1 MFFNVFCCL
10 LLRMRFREDPYCCDF
25 INTFAE
31 ETNTMRKPELFA
43 LILILPVFMQVSRAQ
58 NQDSVV
64 LRKMYTEAL
73 NNPVGWKNLDY
84 LCTKI
89 GGRICGTAKAEE
101 AVQYIRK
108 VMEGMKLDT
117 VYLQPLFVKHWE
129 RGTVE
134 TAKVFSAKKGSKDL
148 HVCALGTSIGTGDAG
163 IKAKVV
169 EVHNFAELKAIGR
182 SGIEGKIVFFNRA
195 ADDSRINTFEA
206 YGKAVDQRAQGA
218 MQAARFGALAV
229 IVRSAV
235 PVHDNFPH
243 TGVQHYADSVKA
255 IPAMSVSTNDA
266 DLLSSWLKDDPS
278 LKLSMKMNC
287 RNLPEA
293 PSFNVIGE
301 IRGSEHPEEII
312 VFGGH
317 LDSWDIGQGAHD
329 DGSGVVQAIDILR
342 IYKALQMKPKHT
354 IRAVAFMDEEI
365 AQRGAAAYADAVKK
379 KAEKHIGA
387 IEADRGAAVPQGF
400 SIDAPDASIEKL
412 KSWKPLFKPY
422 ALWSFEKGGSGVD
435 IHDLKKQG
443 TPLVGLVTD
452 PQRYFD
458 YHHSANDTYDKVNPR
473 ELELGAAAM
482 AGLVYLIDTYGL

>member
-1 MFFNVFCCL
+1 
-10 LLRMRFREDPYCCDF
+10 
-25 INTFAE
+25 
-31 ETNTMRKPELFA
+31 MRKPVLFA
-43 LILILPVFMQVSRAQ
+43 LILTLPAFVQVSLAQ
-58 NQDSVV
+58 NQDSVI

-73 NNPVGWKNLDY
+73 MNPVAYKNLDY

-101 AVQYIRK
+101 AVQYVKK

-117 VYLQPLFVKHWE
+117 VFLQPVMVKHWE
-129 RGTVE
+129 RGTIE
-134 TAKVFSAKKGSKDL
+134 TATVFSEKKGSVEL

-169 EVHNFAELKAIGR
+169 EVHNFDELKAIGR
-182 SGIEGKIVFFNRA
+182 SGIEGKIVFFNRP
-195 ADDSRINTFEA
+195 ADDSRISPFEA
-206 YGKAVDQRAQGA
+206 YGRSVDQRTQGA
-218 MQAARFGALAV
+218 MQAARLGALAV
-229 IVRSAV
+229 IVRSAA
-235 PVHDNFPH
+235 PVHNNFPH
-243 TGVQHYADSVKA
+243 TGVLHYADSVKV
-255 IPAMSVSTNDA
+255 IPAMAVGTNDA
-266 DLLSSWLKDDPS
+266 DLLSAWLKDDPS

-287 RNLPEA
+287 INLPEVH
-293 PSFNVIGE
+293 SSNVIGE

-329 DGSGVVQAIDILR
+329 DGAGVVQGIDILR
-342 IYKALQMKPKHT
+342 IYQALGMKPKHT
-354 IRAVAFMDEEI
+354 LRAVAFMDEEI
-365 AQRGAAAYADAVKK
+365 AQRGADAYAEAAKK
-379 KAEKHIGA
+379 KSEKHIGA

-400 SIDAPDASIEKL
+400 SVDASDSSIEKI

-422 ALWSFEKGGSGVD
+422 NLWFFEKGGSGAD
-435 IHDLKKQG
+435 IHALKKQG
-443 TPLVGLVTD
+443 TPLIGLVTD

-458 YHHSANDTYDKVNPR
+458 FHHCANDTYDLVNPR

>member
-1 MFFNVFCCL
+1 
-10 LLRMRFREDPYCCDF
+10 
-25 INTFAE
+25 
-31 ETNTMRKPELFA
+31 
-43 LILILPVFMQVSRAQ
+43 MQVSRAQ
-58 NQDSVV
+58 NQDSVI

-73 NNPVGWKNLDY
+73 MNPVAYKNLDY

-101 AVQYIRK
+101 AVQYIKK

-117 VYLQPLFVKHWE
+117 VFLQPVMVKHWE

-134 TAKVFSAKKGSKDL
+134 KATIFSAKKGDMEL

-169 EVHNFAELKAIGR
+169 EVHNFDELKAIGR
-182 SGIEGKIVFFNRA
+182 SGIEGKIVFFNRP
-195 ADDSRINTFEA
+195 ADDSRISPFEA
-206 YGKAVDQRAQGA
+206 YGRSVDQRTQGA
-218 MQAARFGALAV
+218 MQAARLGALAV
-229 IVRSAV
+229 IVRSAA
-235 PVHDNFPH
+235 PVHNNFPH
-243 TGVQHYADSVKA
+243 TGVLHYADSVKA
-255 IPAMSVSTNDA
+255 IPAMAVGTNDA
-266 DLLSSWLKDDPS
+266 DLLSAWLKDDPL

-287 RNLPEA
+287 INLPEVQ
-293 PSFNVIGE
+293 SSNVIGE

-329 DGSGVVQAIDILR
+329 DGAGVVQGIDILR
-342 IYKALQMKPKHT
+342 IYQALGMKPKHT
-354 IRAVAFMDEEI
+354 LRAVAFMDEEI
-365 AQRGAAAYADAVKK
+365 AQRGADAYAEAAKK
-379 KAEKHIGA
+379 KGEKHIGA

-400 SIDAPDASIEKL
+400 SVDASDSSIEKI

-422 ALWSFEKGGSGVD
+422 NLWFFEKGGSGVD
-435 IHDLKKQG
+435 IRDLKKQG

-458 YHHSANDTYDKVNPR
+458 FHHCANDTYDNVSQR

>member
-1 MFFNVFCCL
+1 
-10 LLRMRFREDPYCCDF
+10 
-25 INTFAE
+25 
-31 ETNTMRKPELFA
+31 MRKPVLFA
-43 LILILPVFMQVSRAQ
+43 LILTLPAFMQVSRAQ
-58 NQDSVV
+58 NQDSVI

-73 NNPVGWKNLDY
+73 MNPVAYKNLDY

-101 AVQYIRK
+101 AVQYIKK

-117 VYLQPLFVKHWE
+117 VFLQPVMVKHWE

-134 TAKVFSAKKGSKDL
+134 KATIFSAKKGDMEL

-169 EVHNFAELKAIGR
+169 EVHNFDELKAIGR
-182 SGIEGKIVFFNRA
+182 SGIEGKIVFFNRP
-195 ADDSRINTFEA
+195 ADDSRISPFEA
-206 YGKAVDQRAQGA
+206 YGRSVDQRTQGA
-218 MQAARFGALAV
+218 MQAARLGALAV
-229 IVRSAV
+229 IVRSAA
-235 PVHDNFPH
+235 PVHNNFPH
-243 TGVQHYADSVKA
+243 TGVLHYADSVKA
-255 IPAMSVSTNDA
+255 IPAMAVGTNDA
-266 DLLSSWLKDDPS
+266 DLLSAWLKDDPL

-287 RNLPEA
+287 INLPEVQ
-293 PSFNVIGE
+293 SSNVIGE

-329 DGSGVVQAIDILR
+329 DGAGVVQGIDILR
-342 IYKALQMKPKHT
+342 IYQALGMKPKHT
-354 IRAVAFMDEEI
+354 LRAVAFMDEEI
-365 AQRGAAAYADAVKK
+365 AQRGADAYAEAAKK
-379 KAEKHIGA
+379 KGEKHIGA

-400 SIDAPDASIEKL
+400 SVDASDSSIEKI

-422 ALWSFEKGGSGVD
+422 NLWFFEKGGSGVD
-435 IHDLKKQG
+435 IRDLKKQG

-458 YHHSANDTYDKVNPR
+458 FHHCANDTYDNVSQR

>member
-1 MFFNVFCCL
+1 
-10 LLRMRFREDPYCCDF
+10 
-25 INTFAE
+25 
-31 ETNTMRKPELFA
+31 MRKSILFA
-43 LILILPVFMQVSRAQ
+43 LILTLPAFVQVSLAQ
-58 NQDSVV
+58 NQDSVI
-64 LRKMYTEAL
+64 LRKIYTEAL
-73 NNPVGWKNLDY
+73 MNPVAYKNLDY

-101 AVQYIRK
+101 AVQYIKK

-117 VYLQPLFVKHWE
+117 VFLQPVMVKHWE

-134 TAKVFSAKKGSKDL
+134 KATVFSAKKGNMEL

-169 EVHNFAELKAIGR
+169 EVHNFDELKAIGR
-182 SGIEGKIVFFNRA
+182 SGIEGNIVFFNRA
-195 ADDSRINTFEA
+195 ADDSRISPFEA
-206 YGKAVDQRAQGA
+206 YGKSVDQRTQGA

-229 IVRSAV
+229 IVRSAA
-235 PVHDNFPH
+235 PVHNNFPH
-243 TGVQHYADSVKA
+243 TGVLHYADSVKA
-255 IPAMSVSTNDA
+255 IPAMAVGTNDA
-266 DLLSSWLKDDPS
+266 DLLSVWLKDDPS

-287 RNLPEA
+287 INLPEVQ
-293 PSFNVIGE
+293 SSNVIGE

-329 DGSGVVQAIDILR
+329 DGAGVVQGIDILR
-342 IYKALQMKPKHT
+342 LYQALGMKPKHT

-365 AQRGAAAYADAVKK
+365 AQRGADAYAEAAKK
-379 KAEKHIGA
+379 KGEKHIGA

-400 SIDAPDASIEKL
+400 SIDASVASIEKI

-422 ALWSFEKGGSGVD
+422 NLWFFEKGGSGVD
-435 IHDLKKQG
+435 IRDLKKQG

-458 YHHSANDTYDKVNPR
+458 FHHCANDTYDNVSQR

>member
-1 MFFNVFCCL
+1 
-10 LLRMRFREDPYCCDF
+10 
-25 INTFAE
+25 
-31 ETNTMRKPELFA
+31 MRKPVLFA
-43 LILILPVFMQVSRAQ
+43 LILTLPAFMQVSRAQ
-58 NQDSVV
+58 NQDSVI

-73 NNPVGWKNLDY
+73 MNPVAYKNLDY

-101 AVQYIRK
+101 AVQYIKK

-117 VYLQPLFVKHWE
+117 VFLQPVMVKHWE

-134 TAKVFSAKKGSKDL
+134 KATIFSAKKGDMDL

-169 EVHNFAELKAIGR
+169 EVHNFDELKAIGR
-182 SGIEGKIVFFNRA
+182 SGIEGKIVFFNRP
-195 ADDSRINTFEA
+195 ADDSRISPFEA
-206 YGKAVDQRAQGA
+206 YGRSVDQRTQGA
-218 MQAARFGALAV
+218 MQAARLGALAV
-229 IVRSAV
+229 IVRSAA
-235 PVHDNFPH
+235 PVHNNFPH
-243 TGVQHYADSVKA
+243 TGVLHYADSVKV
-255 IPAMSVSTNDA
+255 IPAMAVGTNDA
-266 DLLSSWLKDDPS
+266 DLLSAWLKDDPS

-287 RNLPEA
+287 INLPEVQ
-293 PSFNVIGE
+293 SSNVIGE

-329 DGSGVVQAIDILR
+329 DGAGVVQGIDILR
-342 IYKALQMKPKHT
+342 IYQALGMKPKHT
-354 IRAVAFMDEEI
+354 LRAVAFMDEEI
-365 AQRGAAAYADAVKK
+365 AQRGADAYAEAAKK
-379 KAEKHIGA
+379 KSEKHIGA

-400 SIDAPDASIEKL
+400 SVDASDSSIEKI
-412 KSWKPLFKPY
+412 KSWKPLFNPY
-422 ALWSFEKGGSGVD
+422 NLWFFEKGGSGAD
-435 IHDLKKQG
+435 IHALKKQG
-443 TPLVGLVTD
+443 TPLIGLVTD

-458 YHHSANDTYDKVNPR
+458 FHHCANDTYDLVNPR